1 MGGEEEQRVKY
12 LERERE
18 RERRWAET
26 SQRVTGRNLEKRG
39 NKSEQ
44 WGEVSSSF
52 TLSFYSSFFI
62 LTRLY
67 KKTEEEERKRW
78 ADAEGRSSF
87 QDFKNLEEVDETQVE
102 PNGVLLHCDQF
113 HPPAWRTAE
122 EHQRCV
128 QGTNRSQRT
137 KKHGKGPKLNWGAFI
152 LKTFCRW
159 WGAQVWLSLVLID
172 VNPV

>member
-18 RERRWAET
+18 DEQRRVKESSAET
-26 SQRVTGRNLEKRG
+26 WRREGINQ
-39 NKSEQ
+39 
-44 WGEVSSSF
+44 SSGGKWAPPL
-52 TLSFYSSFFI
+52 LSHFIPHFFI
-62 LTRLY
+62 LTRLH